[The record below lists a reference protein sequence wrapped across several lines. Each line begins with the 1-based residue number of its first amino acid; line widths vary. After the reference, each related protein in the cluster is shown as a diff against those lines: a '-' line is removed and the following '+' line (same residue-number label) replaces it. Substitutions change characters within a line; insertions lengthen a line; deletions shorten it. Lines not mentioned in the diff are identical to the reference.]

1 MKREFL
7 RIAAFVVHW
16 FVRFPVIGAIA
27 TAFVAVLAFGGGR
40 SFGLPDLFWHQVLI
54 LKLMLIGFS
63 TAIVLFLVS
72 IVGFLLESED
82 TDCSLP
88 EYVTGTYPLLF
99 LCVVLGT
106 FRTVREPDDVSPWWL
121 LLGHVGGIVF
131 AIVTTWLLIQIA
143 KRLIAHPVVDRAFAR
158 ASRASPEK
166 RWLHV
171 YASVVIVGF
180 FLVYALLALAMP
192 RWLPSAVAICLIFC
206 IVLLIYGF
214 VRFQFPHERIVVTA
228 ALIVAIAV
236 AAILTPYKHRFPALD
251 PLYQHPIAIP
261 PIQSPMPANHLI
273 ANDAVLRKW
282 LSIVPPAMAKPK
294 LAIIATSGGGIRAAV
309 WTTAVLNAL
318 TTGPYRIP
326 SFPYHVRVMTG
337 ASGGMVGAAY
347 FAASVPQPFVQLP
360 MTSVSKTVARKLPP
374 MAEDSLEPVA
384 RSLALRDLPGL
395 LAFWSF
401 RDRGSALEQA
411 WSQHAP
417 GVMDTPF
424 STLAIGE
431 REGWRPSLIFTPMLV
446 EDGRRLL
453 VSNLDLNFLLE
464 NRALDVYSRP
474 SLDLFRLIPTAQ
486 AMPVAAAARMSAS
499 FPYITPA
506 AELPTIPRRHVVDAG
521 YWDNFGVHTAVA
533 WIEQNLPWLRANT
546 SGVVVIQ
553 IRDIESESDNKDLRR
568 WPPSFPLR
576 AFDEFL
582 APMLSALR
590 ARASTMT
597 FHNDKDLARITD
609 GFITTVVIE
618 NPNRSV
624 LSCSLTRR
632 QASETLD
639 YFEKHPTSIAT
650 QRLLA
655 LREWWTRP
663 PSSVLSV
670 PLW

>member
-7 RIAAFVVHW
+7 RIAAFVLHW

-40 SFGLPDLFWHQVLI
+40 AFGLPDLFWHQVLI

-63 TAIVLFLVS
+63 TAIVLFLVC

-99 LCVVLGT
+99 LCVVVGT

-121 LLGHVGGIVF
+121 LLGHLAGIVF
-131 AIVTTWLLIQIA
+131 AIVTTWFLIQIA
-143 KRLIAHPVVDRAFAR
+143 KRLIAHPVVDRAYAR

-180 FLVYALLALAMP
+180 FLVYAILALAMP

-228 ALIVAIAV
+228 ALIVAMAI
-236 AAILTPYKHRFPALD
+236 AAIVTPYKHRFPALD

-261 PIQSPMPANHLI
+261 PIQSPLPANHLI
-273 ANDAVLRKW
+273 ANDAVREKW
-282 LSIVPPAMAKPK
+282 LSIVPPATAKPK

-360 MTSVSKTVARKLPP
+360 MTSVSKTVERKLPP
-374 MAEDSLEPVA
+374 MADDSLEPVA
-384 RSLALRDLPGL
+384 RSLALRDLPGM

-424 STLAIGE
+424 SALAIGE

-453 VSNLDLNFLLE
+453 VSNLDLDFMLE
-464 NRALDVYSRP
+464 NRGPQSVYSRP
-474 SLDLFRLIPTAQ
+474 SVDLFRLIPAAQ
-486 AMPVAAAARMSAS
+486 SMPVAAAARMSAS
-499 FPYITPA
+499 FPYVTPA

-521 YWDNFGVHTAVA
+521 YWDNFGVHTAV
-533 WIEQNLPWLRANT
+533 
-546 SGVVVIQ
+546 
-553 IRDIESESDNKDLRR
+553 
-568 WPPSFPLR
+568 
-576 AFDEFL
+576 
-582 APMLSALR
+582 
-590 ARASTMT
+590 
-597 FHNDKDLARITD
+597 
-609 GFITTVVIE
+609 
-618 NPNRSV
+618 
-624 LSCSLTRR
+624 
-632 QASETLD
+632 
-639 YFEKHPTSIAT
+639 
-650 QRLLA
+650 
-655 LREWWTRP
+655 
-663 PSSVLSV
+663 
-670 PLW
+670 